1 MSRLK
6 KVGVGLLALT
16 VGALVV
22 GLIANTPNGVG
33 KSVLVSDD
41 GTNEQLEAARSE
53 EQSLS
58 QRIAQ
63 MQDVRERLSSQ
74 VFHADNIIFV
84 SCLMT
89 PNLSI

>member
-1 MSRLK
+1 MKRSRLK
-6 KVGVGLLALT
+6 KVGVGLLALA

-33 KSVLVSDD
+33 KSVLIADD
-41 GTNEQLEAARSE
+41 GTYQQLEAARSE

-74 VFHADNIIFV
+74 VKIFF
-84 SCLMT
+84 SLFFG
-89 PNLSI
+89 